1 MTDYD
6 VGYGKPPKHSRFK
19 KGVSGNPRGRVKRGG
34 PAMGDILDRVLN
46 GKIEFRER
54 GKLKKASR
62 KELNIKRL
70 VVSAMKGDLS
80 DAAMLLK
87 LRAHAAKHPDGGP
100 IIIQIIGGLPYLRS
114 SRNPPEMPLPDQ
126 E

>member
-1 MTDYD
+1 VTDYD

-19 KGVSGNPRGRVKRGG
+19 KGVSGNPRGRVKRGD
-34 PAMGDILDRVLN
+34 PAMRDILDRVLN
-46 GKIEFRER
+46 AKIDFRER

-62 KELNIKRL
+62 KELNIRRL

-87 LRAHAAKHPDGGP
+87 LRAHAAKHPDGRP
-100 IIIQIIGGLPYLRS
+100 TIIQIIGGAPYLRS
-114 SRNPPEMPLPDQ
+114 RNLPEMPLPDQ

>member
-1 MTDYD
+1 VTDYD

-19 KGVSGNPRGRVKRGG
+19 KGVSGNPRGRVKRGD
-34 PAMGDILDRVLN
+34 PAMRDILDRVLN
-46 GKIEFRER
+46 AKIDFRER

-62 KELNIKRL
+62 KELNIRRL

-87 LRAHAAKHPDGGP
+87 LRANAAKHPDGGTM
-100 IIIQIIGGLPYLRS
+100 IIQIIGGPPYLRS
-114 SRNPPEMPLPDQ
+114 RNLPMMPLPDQ

>member
-19 KGVSGNPRGRVKRGG
+19 KGVSGNPRGRVKRGD
-34 PAMGDILDRVLN
+34 PAMCDILDRVLN
-46 GKIEFRER
+46 AKIDFRER

-62 KELNIKRL
+62 KELNIRRL

-87 LRAHAAKHPDGGP
+87 LRANAAKHLDGGP
-100 IIIQIIGGLPYLRS
+100 MIIQIIGGR
-114 SRNPPEMPLPDQ
+114 SRNLPTMPLPDQ

>member
-1 MTDYD
+1 VTDYD

-19 KGVSGNPRGRVKRGG
+19 KGVSGNPRGRVKRGD
-34 PAMGDILDRVLN
+34 PAMRDILDRVLN
-46 GKIEFRER
+46 AKIDFRER

-87 LRAHAAKHPDGGP
+87 LRANAAKHPDGGP
-100 IIIQIIGGLPYLRS
+100 TIIQIIGGAPYSR
-114 SRNPPEMPLPDQ
+114 SRNLPEMPLPDQ